1 MTWWLTGMRRARHND
16 IGFSLDLSNEMSE
29 VWEDWLFV
37 APYSW
42 NMSTLTMNCQLIIN
56 HTHIGKYTFLTNVIY
71 NFSINQ
77 NSLKPITL
85 WRYTVFNKKE
95 NVKINPNNS
104 KFISICQ
111 MVWFSDIRLYK
122 MWRAGK
128 FLAEWLHWSV
138 VRGNTK
144 SKQVLMTYILIC
156 TIQFFTTFWKK
167 KNSMEVWII
176 ACNTYN

>member
-1 MTWWLTGMRRARHND
+1 MKRARHND

-42 NMSTLTMNCQLIIN
+42 NISTLTMNCQLIIN
-56 HTHIGKYTFLTNVIY
+56 HTHIGKKILFLQMLFTI
-71 NFSINQ
+71 FQLIKTLLNQ
-77 NSLKPITL
+77 WHYEDI
-85 WRYTVFNKKE
+85 FNKKE

-111 MVWFSDIRLYK
+111 MVSFSNIRLCK

-128 FLAEWLHWSV
+128 FLAGWLHWSV

-167 KNSMEVWII
+167 K
-176 ACNTYN
+176 

>member
-1 MTWWLTGMRRARHND
+1 MTYWDEKSSPQWYRFLFGLVQWDEWSLGGLTVCCSIFLKHK
-16 IGFSLDLSNEMSE
+16 
-29 VWEDWLFV
+29 
-37 APYSW
+37 Y
-42 NMSTLTMNCQLIIN
+42 IN
-56 HTHIGKYTFLTNVIY
+56 HELSADNKPHTYRKIY
-71 NFSINQ
+71 FSYKCYLNFSINQ

>member
-1 MTWWLTGMRRARHND
+1 M
-16 IGFSLDLSNEMSE
+16 
-29 VWEDWLFV
+29 LF
-37 APYSW
+37 
-42 NMSTLTMNCQLIIN
+42 TIFQLIK
-56 HTHIGKYTFLTNVIY
+56 TLL
-71 NFSINQ
+71 NQ
-77 NSLKPITL
+77 WHYEDI
-85 WRYTVFNKKE
+85 FNKKE

-111 MVWFSDIRLYK
+111 MVWFSDIRLYMYK

-128 FLAEWLHWSV
+128 FLAGWLHWSV

-167 KNSMEVWII
+167 KI
-176 ACNTYN
+176 AWKCGSQLVIHITRHFNGVNELSDHFTRV